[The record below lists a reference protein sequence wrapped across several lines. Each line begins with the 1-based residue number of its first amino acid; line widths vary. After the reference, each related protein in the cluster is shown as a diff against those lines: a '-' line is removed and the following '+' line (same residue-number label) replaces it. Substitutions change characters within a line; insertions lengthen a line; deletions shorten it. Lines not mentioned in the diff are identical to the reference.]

1 MSTIFS
7 IRAVSVVVAS
17 LASGWAF
24 SQLWAMRG
32 QARLILLSAFH
43 LIIAVS
49 WALLPFA
56 QSFIQLAICEY
67 LLCPASTYAISNLF
81 LSLIFVVISMMC
93 LGTGAFDVGSNS
105 LISYMISPKASR
117 PFVQSLHALVSFG
130 FAVGESIYYFC

>member
-67 LLCPASTYAISNLF
+67 LQAHFHAISINLF
-81 LSLIFVVISMMC
+81 LSLIFVVISVMC

-130 FAVGESIYYFC
+130 FAVGESI